1 MEIRRSGSKMRNQ
14 GWIKTIGDHR
24 LSRREFLRGSATG
37 IMLASAFSKELLA
50 QKAAKT
56 AADQVALGETG
67 VRLSRLGIGTG
78 TNSGSLLRRLGREK
92 FNDLIRYAFDKGI
105 TYIDTADSYQTH
117 TWVRDA
123 IRGLPRE
130 KLYIQSKM
138 TYAGRLGNSENPSE
152 TLDRFRK
159 ELNVDYIDTVLIHCQ
174 IAPNW
179 DAQSKALTDA
189 LEQAKQKRIIRAHGV
204 SCHSLPATKRAA
216 ELDWVDV
223 NLVRINPQGANMDTQ
238 ELAVF
243 GTSNAS
249 HVPAVVEQLKVMKK
263 NGHGVIGMK
272 LIGEGKFK
280 NIEERKKSLA
290 WVMRSNIVDAVV
302 IGLKS
307 REEIDEAIL
316 HINNAFAD

>member
-1 MEIRRSGSKMRNQ
+1 MS
-14 GWIKTIGDHR
+14 DHR
-24 LSRREFLRGSATG
+24 LSRREFLRGSAFSAG
-37 IMLASAFSKELLA
+37 IILASACSKELRA

-56 AADQVALGETG
+56 AADQVALGGTG

-78 TNSGSLLRRLGREK
+78 TNSGSLLRGLGREK

-105 TYIDTADSYQTH
+105 TYFDTADSYQTH

-138 TYAGRLGNSENPSE
+138 TYAGRFGNSENPSE

-174 IAPNW
+174 IDPNW
-179 DAQSKALTDA
+179 DEQSKALRDA
-189 LEQAKQKRIIRAHGV
+189 LDQAKQKRIIRAHGV
-204 SCHSLPATKRAA
+204 SCHSLPATKKAA

-243 GTSNAS
+243 GASNAS

-280 NIEERKKSLA
+280 NIADRKKSLA

-307 REEIDEAIL
+307 RKEIDETIL